1 MSRANKA
8 RKVEIAPAAEF
19 TVDMPDTKRRYT
31 EEEKHQLLA
40 NLDIEGAPS
49 ALSIDRGIF
58 FDSADTYPVAHKLR
72 QFEAWLADALE
83 NFRIHQEGL
92 ISRIPKPVR
101 SMTMREFQKY
111 GGDVQAASKG
121 LQREKLG
128 GGPEAAEVDKLARK
142 RKWVASQE
150 ADAEASGTGT
160 SKLDSESSRALKNG
174 ETGISAIDSLAI
186 LMLRR
191 TRFTSLSALD
201 G

>member
-1 MSRANKA
+1 MHA
-8 RKVEIAPAAEF
+8 
-19 TVDMPDTKRRYT
+19 
-31 EEEKHQLLA
+31 
-40 NLDIEGAPS
+40 
-49 ALSIDRGIF
+49 
-58 FDSADTYPVAHKLR
+58 VAHKLR

-121 LQREKLG
+121 LQRDKLG

-150 ADAEASGTGT
+150 ADAEASGSGT
-160 SKLDSESSRALKNG
+160 PRLDSESSRAVKNG
-174 ETGISAIDSLAI
+174 ETGIPVNVSLAI
-186 LMLRR
+186 LMNPSSFPQRAWWMTPQKQNLARQLGPAQ
-191 TRFTSLSALD
+191 LSVLACSYKDQIKRLER
-201 G
+201 